1 MLLIVIMRS
10 NITVLLPLLFTM
22 GTIISEVSC
31 DNRTHRV
38 RRRVVFLK
46 GSKFFVSVKNTFFLC
61 NMFCFCNCIF
71 SENIFDIIK
80 ENEDLVM
87 YYEK

>member
-10 NITVLLPLLFTM
+10 NITVLLLLLFTM

-46 GSKFFVSVKNTFFLC
+46 GSKFFVSVKNNFFSYVIC
-61 NMFCFCNCIF
+61 YRNSIF
-71 SENIFDIIK
+71 SVKIF
-80 ENEDLVM
+80 LT
-87 YYEK
+87 